1 MPRQGY
7 KAQIILNQMTENS
20 EILTIKYNTEAM
32 EAHSPP
38 LKEIVIQIAS
48 DKGQRTLKKVV
59 IKLRLTFQ
67 EKQQKLVNLEKLF
80 LVYQREY
87 NYQPKLYMKV
97 NYVLNMR
104 E

>member
-20 EILTIKYNTEAM
+20 EILTIKYNTEAT

-67 EKQQKLVNLEKLF
+67 EKQQKLVDLEKLF

-87 NYQPKLYMKV
+87 NCQPKLYMKV